1 MKAEYKNIK
10 ADYEAITRNPKDFDK
25 ETGNLYESVYIMS
38 RRANQIAAEIKD
50 ELQQKMKEFGNSSD
64 NVDEIYENR
73 EQIEWAKYYEQIPKP
88 TLLAVKEFEDGQIY
102 FNENDTD
109 SINE

>member
-25 ETGNLYESVYIMS
+25 ETGNLYKSVYIMS

-50 ELQQKMKEFGNSSD
+50 ELQQKRKEFGNSSV

-88 TLLAVKEFEDGQIY
+88 
-102 FNENDTD
+102 
-109 SINE
+109 